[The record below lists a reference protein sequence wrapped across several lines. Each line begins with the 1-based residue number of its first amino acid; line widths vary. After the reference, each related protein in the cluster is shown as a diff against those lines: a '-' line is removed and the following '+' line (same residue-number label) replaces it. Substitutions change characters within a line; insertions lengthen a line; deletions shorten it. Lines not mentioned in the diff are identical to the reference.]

1 MMVEGFV
8 LDQMVTN
15 FSVLNFLEILL
26 VNGIL
31 DLLIK
36 SKLILVHR
44 RIQQSTTSTIL
55 RLKAKIG
62 PDFPDTLSWSS

>member
-36 SKLILVHR
+36 SQAFFVHR
-44 RIQQSTTSTIL
+44 RTQQFT
-55 RLKAKIG
+55 AEKINWGLLG
-62 PDFPDTLSWSS
+62 PENGKVSSASP